1 MSTGASVNP
10 GTVPAAHAGRPLA
23 GRVAIVTGGATGIGR
38 ALAEGLAEDGAH
50 VAIVAR
56 NVERAAAAASE
67 IRAQGCSASAFAA
80 DVVDEAAVNAAFDA
94 VLKALGRLD
103 IVVNNSGVTRDGL
116 LLRMSDAAWDEVV
129 DTNLKGVFH
138 CCRAAARTLLKQ
150 KSGRIVN
157 ITSVVGQLGNPGQAN
172 YVASKA
178 GVIGLTKA
186 LAKEFAPRG
195 VTVNAVAPGFIR
207 TAMTDALTD
216 EQRAEMF
223 KAIPLGRFGE
233 PADVAEVV
241 RFLVSPKAAYI
252 TGQVWN
258 VDGGMVMA

>member
-1 MSTGASVNP
+1 LSGALE
-10 GTVPAAHAGRPLA
+10 GQ
-23 GRVAIVTGGATGIGR
+23 VAVVTGGATGIGR
-38 ALAEGLAEDGAH
+38 AVADALAADGAT

-56 NVERAAAAASE
+56 NLERAQAAAGE
-67 IRAQGCSASAFAA
+67 IGATGGTAA
-80 DVVDEAAVNAAFDA
+80 AYACDVTDETQVNAAFDA
-94 VLKALGRLD
+94 VLKAHGRTD
-103 IVVNNSGVTRDGL
+103 ILVNNSGVTKDGL
-116 LLRMSDAAWDEVV
+116 LLRMTDAQWDEVV

-138 CCRAAARTLLKQ
+138 CCRAVARTLLKQ

-157 ITSVVGQLGNPGQAN
+157 LTSVVGVMGNPGQAN

-186 LAKEFAPRG
+186 LAREFAPRG

-216 EQRAEMF
+216 EQRADMF
-223 KAIPLGRFGE
+223 KTIPLGRFGE
-233 PADVAEVV
+233 ASDVARAV
-241 RFLVSPKAAYI
+241 RFLASPEAGYV
-252 TGQVWN
+252 TGQVWH

>member
-1 MSTGASVNP
+1 VNK
-10 GTVPAAHAGRPLA
+10 ALA
-23 GRVAIVTGGATGIGR
+23 GQVAIVTGGASGIGR
-38 ALAEGLAEDGAH
+38 AIVDALAGAGAT

-56 NVERAAAAASE
+56 GLERAQAAAAE
-67 IRAQGCSASAFAA
+67 VTAQGGAAYAYAA
-80 DVVDEAAVNAAFDA
+80 DVVDETQVNAAFDA
-94 VLKALGRLD
+94 ILKAHGRLD
-103 IVVNNSGVTRDGL
+103 ILVNNSGVTRDGL
-116 LLRMSDAAWDEVV
+116 IMRMSDAQWDEVV

-157 ITSVVGQLGNPGQAN
+157 ITSVVGVMGNPGQAN

-186 LAKEFAPRG
+186 LAREFAPRG

-207 TAMTDALTD
+207 TAMTDALTE
-216 EQRAEMF
+216 EQSSAMGA
-223 KAIPLGRFGE
+223 AIPLGRFGE
-233 PADVAEVV
+233 PADVAAVV
-241 RFLVSPKAAYI
+241 RFLASPEAGYV
-252 TGQVWN
+252 TGQVWH

>member
-1 MSTGASVNP
+1 MSK
-10 GTVPAAHAGRPLA
+10 PLE
-23 GRVAIVTGGATGIGR
+23 GQVAIVTGGASGIGR
-38 ALAEGLAEDGAH
+38 AIADALAGAGAT

-56 NVERAAAAASE
+56 GLERAQAAAAE
-67 IRAQGCSASAFAA
+67 VTAQGGAAYAYAA
-80 DVVDEAAVNAAFDA
+80 DVVDETQVNAAFDA
-94 VLKALGRLD
+94 ILKAHGRLD
-103 IVVNNSGVTRDGL
+103 ILVNNSGVTRDGL
-116 LLRMSDAAWDEVV
+116 IMRMSDAQWDEVV

-157 ITSVVGQLGNPGQAN
+157 ITSVVGVMGNPGQAN

-186 LAKEFAPRG
+186 LAREFAPRG

-207 TAMTDALTD
+207 TAMTDALSE
-216 EQRAEMF
+216 EQSSAMGA
-223 KAIPLGRFGE
+223 AIPLGRFGE
-233 PADVAEVV
+233 PADVAAVV
-241 RFLVSPKAAYI
+241 RFLASPEAGYV
-252 TGQVWN
+252 TGQVWH

>member
-1 MSTGASVNP
+1 MSGALR
-10 GTVPAAHAGRPLA
+10 GQ
-23 GRVAIVTGGATGIGR
+23 VAVVTGGATGIGR
-38 ALAEGLAEDGAH
+38 AVADRLAQDGAH
-50 VAIVAR
+50 VVIVAR
-56 NVERAAAAASE
+56 DLGRARAAAAE
-67 IRAQGCSASAFAA
+67 ITAQGAAASAEAC
-80 DVVDEAAVNAAFDA
+80 DVTDEAQVNAAFEA
-94 VLKALGRLD
+94 ILKAHGRLD
-103 IVVNNSGVTRDGL
+103 ILVNNSGVTRDGL
-116 LLRMSDAAWDEVV
+116 LLRMTDAQWDEVV

-150 KSGRIVN
+150 KSGRVVN
-157 ITSVVGQLGNPGQAN
+157 ITSVVGVMGNPGQAN

-186 LAKEFAPRG
+186 LAREFAPRG

-216 EQRAEMF
+216 EQRNEMF

-233 PADVAEVV
+233 PSDVAHAV
-241 RFLVSPKAAYI
+241 RFLASPEAGYV
-252 TGQVWN
+252 TGQVWH

>member
-1 MSTGASVNP
+1 MS
-10 GTVPAAHAGRPLA
+10 AARPLD
-23 GRVAIVTGGATGIGR
+23 GQVALVTGGATGIGR
-38 ALAEGLAEDGAH
+38 AIVDALAADGAH
-50 VAIVAR
+50 VAVLAR
-56 NVERAAAAASE
+56 NLERAEAACAEVRAAGG
-67 IRAQGCSASAFAA
+67 RAQAFAA
-80 DVVDEAAVNAAFDA
+80 DVVDEAQVAAAFDA
-94 VLKALGRLD
+94 VLKGPGRLD
-103 IVVNNSGVTRDGL
+103 ILVNNSGVTRDGL
-116 LLRMSDAAWDEVV
+116 VLRMTDEQWDEVV

-138 CCRAAARTLLKQ
+138 CCRAAARPMLKQ

-157 ITSVVGQLGNPGQAN
+157 ITSVVGQMGNPGQAN

-207 TAMTDALTD
+207 TAMTDALTA
-216 EQRAEMF
+216 EQQAEMF
-223 KAIPLGRFGE
+223 RAIPLGRFGE
-233 PADVAEVV
+233 AADVAEAV
-241 RFLVSPKAAYI
+241 RFLASPRAGYV

>member
-1 MSTGASVNP
+1 VSGA
-10 GTVPAAHAGRPLA
+10 LA
-23 GRVAIVTGGATGIGR
+23 GQVAIVTGGATGIGR
-38 ALAEGLAEDGAH
+38 AIADGLARDGAH

-56 NVERAAAAASE
+56 NLERAESAAGEIVAAGGAAS
-67 IRAQGCSASAFAA
+67 AHAC
-80 DVVDEAAVNAAFDA
+80 DVTDETQVNAAFEA
-94 VLKALGRLD
+94 VLKAHGRLD
-103 IVVNNSGVTRDGL
+103 VLVNNSGVTKDGL
-116 LLRMSDAAWDEVV
+116 LLRMTDAQWDEVV

-138 CCRAAARTLLKQ
+138 CCRAAARALLKQ

-157 ITSVVGQLGNPGQAN
+157 VTSVVGVIGNPGQAN

-186 LAKEFAPRG
+186 LAREFAPRG

-207 TAMTDALTD
+207 TAMTDALTE

-223 KAIPLGRFGE
+223 KLIPLGRFGE
-233 PADVAEVV
+233 AADVAHAV
-241 RFLVSPKAAYI
+241 RFLASPEAGYV
-252 TGQVWN
+252 TGQVWH

>member
-1 MSTGASVNP
+1 MSATLGS
-10 GTVPAAHAGRPLA
+10 TSGRKLELD
-23 GRVAIVTGGATGIGR
+23 GLVAVVTGGATGIGR
-38 ALAEGLAEDGAH
+38 AIVDALAQDGAQ
-50 VAIVAR
+50 VAVVAR
-56 NVERAAAAASE
+56 NLERAEAACAE
-67 IRAQGCSASAFAA
+67 VRATGGKAQAFAA
-80 DVVDEAAVNAAFDA
+80 DVVDEAQVGSAFDA
-94 VLKALGRLD
+94 VLKGLSRID
-103 IVVNNSGVTRDGL
+103 ILVNNSGVTRDGL
-116 LLRMSDAAWDEVV
+116 VLRMTDAQWDEVL
-129 DTNLKGVFH
+129 DTNLKGTFH

-157 ITSVVGQLGNPGQAN
+157 ITSVVGQMGNPGQAN

-207 TAMTDALTD
+207 TAMTDALTE
-216 EQRAEMF
+216 EQKTEMW

-233 PADVAEVV
+233 AADVAEVV
-241 RFLVSPKAAYI
+241 RFLASPRAGYV

>member
-1 MSTGASVNP
+1 VSKV
-10 GTVPAAHAGRPLA
+10 LA
-23 GRVAIVTGGATGIGR
+23 GQVAIVTGGASGIGR
-38 ALAEGLAEDGAH
+38 AIVDALAGAGAT

-56 NVERAAAAASE
+56 GLERAQAAAAE
-67 IRAQGCSASAFAA
+67 VTAQGGAAYAYAA
-80 DVVDEAAVNAAFDA
+80 DVVDETQVNAAFDA
-94 VLKALGRLD
+94 ILKAHGRLD
-103 IVVNNSGVTRDGL
+103 ILVNNSGVTRDGL
-116 LLRMSDAAWDEVV
+116 IMRMSDAQWDEVV

-157 ITSVVGQLGNPGQAN
+157 ITSVVGVMGNPGQAN

-186 LAKEFAPRG
+186 LAREFAPRG

-207 TAMTDALTD
+207 TAMTDALSE
-216 EQRAEMF
+216 EQSSAMGA
-223 KAIPLGRFGE
+223 AIPLGRFGE
-233 PADVAEVV
+233 PADVAAVV
-241 RFLVSPKAAYI
+241 RFLASPEAGYV
-252 TGQVWN
+252 TGQVWH

>member
-1 MSTGASVNP
+1 
-10 GTVPAAHAGRPLA
+10 L
-23 GRVAIVTGGATGIGR
+23 
-38 ALAEGLAEDGAH
+38 
-50 VAIVAR
+50 
-56 NVERAAAAASE
+56 
-67 IRAQGCSASAFAA
+67 
-80 DVVDEAAVNAAFDA
+80 
-94 VLKALGRLD
+94 
-103 IVVNNSGVTRDGL
+103 VNNSGVTRDGL
-116 LLRMSDAAWDEVV
+116 VQRMSDAQWNEVV
-129 DTNLKGVFH
+129 DTNLKGAFH
-138 CCRAAARTLLKQ
+138 CCRAAARPLLKQ

-157 ITSVVGQLGNPGQAN
+157 VSSVVGVMGNPGQAN

-186 LAKEFAPRG
+186 LAREFAPRG

-233 PADVAEVV
+233 AADVAAVV
-241 RFLVSPKAAYI
+241 RFLASPHAAYV
-252 TGQVWN
+252 TGQVWH

>member
-1 MSTGASVNP
+1 MSALTGQ
-10 GTVPAAHAGRPLA
+10 
-23 GRVAIVTGGATGIGR
+23 VAVVTGGATGIGR
-38 ALAEGLAEDGAH
+38 AIVDALADAGAT

-56 NVERAAAAASE
+56 NLERAQAAAHEVKGA
-67 IRAQGCSASAFAA
+67 AAYAA
-80 DVVDEAAVNAAFDA
+80 DVVDEAQVNAAFDA
-94 VLKALGRLD
+94 IVKAHGRID
-103 IVVNNSGVTRDGL
+103 ILVNNSGVTKDGL
-116 LLRMSDAAWDEVV
+116 VLRMSDAQWDEVV

-157 ITSVVGQLGNPGQAN
+157 VSSVVGVMGNPGQAN

-207 TAMTDALTD
+207 TAMTDALTE
-216 EQRAEMF
+216 EQQKSMF
-223 KAIPLGRFGE
+223 TAIPLGRFGE
-233 PADVAEVV
+233 AEDVAEVV
-241 RFLVSPKAAYI
+241 RFLASPRAGYV

>member
-1 MSTGASVNP
+1 LSGALE
-10 GTVPAAHAGRPLA
+10 GQ
-23 GRVAIVTGGATGIGR
+23 VAVVTGGATGIGR
-38 ALAEGLAEDGAH
+38 AVADALAADGAT

-56 NVERAAAAASE
+56 NLERAQAAAGE
-67 IRAQGCSASAFAA
+67 IGATGGTAA
-80 DVVDEAAVNAAFDA
+80 AYACDVTDETQVNAAFDA
-94 VLKALGRLD
+94 VLKAHGRTD
-103 IVVNNSGVTRDGL
+103 ILVNNSGVTKDGL
-116 LLRMSDAAWDEVV
+116 LLRMTDAQWDEVV

-138 CCRAAARTLLKQ
+138 CCRAVARTLLKQ

-157 ITSVVGQLGNPGQAN
+157 VTSVVGVMGNPGQAN

-186 LAKEFAPRG
+186 LAREFAPRG

-216 EQRAEMF
+216 EQRADMF
-223 KAIPLGRFGE
+223 KTIPLGRFGE
-233 PADVAEVV
+233 ASDVARAV
-241 RFLVSPKAAYI
+241 RFLASPEAGYV
-252 TGQVWN
+252 TGQVWH

>member
-1 MSTGASVNP
+1 MSA
-10 GTVPAAHAGRPLA
+10 PLA
-23 GRVAIVTGGATGIGR
+23 GQVALVTGGATGIGR
-38 ALAEGLAEDGAH
+38 AVVDALASAGAV

-56 NVERAAAAASE
+56 NLERAQAAAAEVKGA
-67 IRAQGCSASAFAA
+67 AHAYAA
-80 DVVDEAAVNAAFDA
+80 DVVDEAQVNAAFES
-94 VLKALGRLD
+94 VVKEHGRLD

-116 LLRMSDAAWDEVV
+116 VLRMSDAQWDEVV

-138 CCRAAARTLLKQ
+138 CCRAAARPLLKQ

-157 ITSVVGQLGNPGQAN
+157 ITSVVGVMGNAGQAN

-186 LAKEFAPRG
+186 LAREFAPRG

-207 TAMTDALTD
+207 TAMTDALTG
-216 EQRAEMF
+216 EQSAGMLG
-223 KAIPLGRFGE
+223 AIPLGRFGD
-233 PADVAEVV
+233 PADVAAVV
-241 RFLVSPKAAYI
+241 RFLASPEAGYV
-252 TGQVWN
+252 TGQVWH

>member
-1 MSTGASVNP
+1 LSGALE
-10 GTVPAAHAGRPLA
+10 GQ
-23 GRVAIVTGGATGIGR
+23 VAVVTGGATGIGR
-38 ALAEGLAEDGAH
+38 AVADALAADGAT

-56 NVERAAAAASE
+56 NLERAQAAAGE
-67 IRAQGCSASAFAA
+67 IAA
-80 DVVDEAAVNAAFDA
+80 TGGTAAAYACDVTDETQVNAAFDA
-94 VLKALGRLD
+94 VLKAHGRTD
-103 IVVNNSGVTRDGL
+103 ILVNNSGVTKDGL
-116 LLRMSDAAWDEVV
+116 VLRMTDAQWDEVV

-138 CCRAAARTLLKQ
+138 CCRAVARTLLKQ

-157 ITSVVGQLGNPGQAN
+157 VTSVVGVIGNPGQAN

-186 LAKEFAPRG
+186 LAREFAPRG

-216 EQRAEMF
+216 EQRADMF
-223 KAIPLGRFGE
+223 KTIPLGRFGE
-233 PADVAEVV
+233 ASDVARAV
-241 RFLVSPKAAYI
+241 RFLASPEAGYV
-252 TGQVWN
+252 TGQVWH

>member
-1 MSTGASVNP
+1 MSA
-10 GTVPAAHAGRPLA
+10 PLA
-23 GRVAIVTGGATGIGR
+23 GQVALVTGGATGIGR
-38 ALAEGLAEDGAH
+38 AVVDALASAGAV

-56 NVERAAAAASE
+56 NLERAQAAAAEVKGA
-67 IRAQGCSASAFAA
+67 AHAYAA
-80 DVVDEAAVNAAFDA
+80 DVVDEVQVNAAFEA
-94 VLKALGRLD
+94 VVKEHGRLD

-116 LLRMSDAAWDEVV
+116 VLRMSDAQWDEVV

-138 CCRAAARTLLKQ
+138 CCRAAARPLLKQ

-157 ITSVVGQLGNPGQAN
+157 ITSVVGVMGNAGQAN

-186 LAKEFAPRG
+186 LAREFAPRG

-207 TAMTDALTD
+207 TAMTDALTE
-216 EQRAEMF
+216 EQSAGMLG
-223 KAIPLGRFGE
+223 AIPLGRFGD
-233 PADVAEVV
+233 PADVAAVV
-241 RFLVSPKAAYI
+241 RFLASPEAGYV
-252 TGQVWN
+252 TGQVWH